1 MQIYEVSHTRVRIT
15 RAPFPRSPVTFLPCF
30 ATPFTYELNYYAPY
44 GNRVKPLRYRLSSAA
59 PANLFSA
66 PDCSPDCL
74 LPTTCFPLPVTRYP
88 LPITRARSI
97 TAKFVLFLLS
107 RFFRFYTA
115 WSTIRPYPPFL
126 SLSLSFLFSISR
138 RRKGQNSHPLFS
150 TRTVTRRITPFALS
164 LISINRSVNGNHLN
178 ISSSSAVMSRAR
190 VQAVQSSTA
199 S

>member
-97 TAKFVLFLLS
+97 TAKFVLFRASSVFTPLGL
-107 RFFRFYTA
+107 RFDP
-115 WSTIRPYPPFL
+115 IHPFSH
-126 SLSLSFLFSISR
+126 SLSLFFIFYLSPQKRPKQPPFIFYSNRDSP
-138 RRKGQNSHPLFS
+138 NHPFRFILDKYKPV
-150 TRTVTRRITPFALS
+150 R
-164 LISINRSVNGNHLN
+164 
-178 ISSSSAVMSRAR
+178 
-190 VQAVQSSTA
+190 
-199 S
+199 

>member
-66 PDCSPDCL
+66 PDCNPLPIAHHL
-74 LPTTCFPLPVTRYP
+74 LPITRYP
-88 LPITRARSI
+88 LPIAYYSRAIYHRQ
-97 TAKFVLFLLS
+97 THFVS
-107 RFFRFYTA
+107 RFFLPFSHRLAYD
-115 WSTIRPYPPFL
+115 STRSTL
-126 SLSLSFLFSISR
+126 SLSLSFLFSISG

-190 VQAVQSSTA
+190 VQSVQYGFQSG
-199 S
+199 